1 MRRHLAAACA
11 WAVLCAA
18 AARAQ
23 TVEPLESWKRNHWG
37 IEATAT
43 VQDCLACHEGRSLS
57 VHASHPVDV
66 DYAAAVSRPSSSLR
80 PLAEALR
87 RGVLL
92 AEGKVHCYTCHDPR
106 SPWRSH
112 VALPPGTTAR
122 TAVVPGV
129 ESSYE
134 AERPAPRP
142 GDDVSPTPLCLACHA
157 YD

>member
-1 MRRHLAAACA
+1 MRRDLAVAGA
-11 WAVLCAA
+11 WAILCA

-23 TVEPLESWKRNHWG
+23 ALDPLESWKINHWG

-43 VQDCLACHEGRSLS
+43 VQDCLACHEGRTLS

-66 DYAAAVSRPSSSLR
+66 DYATAVSRPRASLR

-92 AEGKVHCYTCHDPR
+92 ADGKVHCYTCHDPR
-106 SPWRSH
+106 SPWSSH
-112 VALPPGTTAR
+112 IALPPGAAAR
-122 TAVVPGV
+122 SAVVPGV
-129 ESSYE
+129 ESTYG
-134 AERPAPRP
+134 ADRPAPKP
-142 GDDVSPTPLCLACHA
+142 GDEVSPTPLCLVCHA